1 MKKVLFLFSFFL
13 IFLSGKTQIWCP
25 SGATWYYGFQGSLCD
40 GYLKFEYVNDTVIN
54 TVNCKVIKSR
64 LNQKCGGWQNYYET
78 EIGSYFM
85 YSDTDKVYYYDHG
98 QFYVLYDF
106 SVNTGDTLYVKGI
119 TRDWWGNCDS
129 IAQLIVDSTGIMN
142 VNSEALRFYSV
153 HTISGS
159 AFGWDCRIVEKI
171 GPLYNY
177 QATQNNYFFSVK
189 QDVCGLLAD
198 EQGEGA
204 SFRCYYDD
212 NFPTIS
218 LTQYSC
224 DYTLATSENEF
235 QSVYLYPNPAS
246 TTLTIDLKDHYTDN
260 YCYQIFSVTGN
271 LIVNEKSNSSRQ
283 SIDLSLFP
291 SGIYFLKIN
300 SGDDHYIQKL
310 ILEK

>member
-1 MKKVLFLFSFFL
+1 MKKYFTLIIFISLFSL
-13 IFLSGKTQIWCP
+13 GKSQIWCP
-25 SGATWYYGFQGSLCD
+25 PGATWFYGFQGSLCD
-40 GYLKFEYVNDTVIN
+40 GYLKFEYVNDTVVN
-54 TVNCKVIKSR
+54 AVNCKVIKSR
-64 LNQKCGGWQNYYET
+64 LNQKCSGWQNYYES

-106 SVNTGDTLYVKGI
+106 SVNAGDTLNIKGI

-142 VNSEALRFYSV
+142 INSEALRFYSV

-177 QATQNNYFFSVK
+177 QATQNNYFFPVK

-198 EQGEGA
+198 EHGEGG

-212 NFPTIS
+212 NFPTVS

-224 DYTLATSENEF
+224 DYTLETPESEISFAN
-235 QSVYLYPNPAS
+235 VYPNPAN
-246 TTLTIDLKDHYTDN
+246 TILMIELTDHGQSEYRF
-260 YCYQIFSVTGN
+260 QIYSVTGN
-271 LIVNEKSNSSRQ
+271 LIVNEKSNASQQ
-283 SIDLSLFP
+283 SIDLSFFP
-291 SGIYFLKIN
+291 SGIYFLKII
-300 SGDDHYIQKL
+300 SGDSHYSQKI